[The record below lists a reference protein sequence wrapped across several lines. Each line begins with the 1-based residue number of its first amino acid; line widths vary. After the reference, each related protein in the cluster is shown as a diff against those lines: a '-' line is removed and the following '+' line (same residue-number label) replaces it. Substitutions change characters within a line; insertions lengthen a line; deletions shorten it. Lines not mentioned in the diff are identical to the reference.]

1 MLSMAHGRQTIHIEL
16 CAGKR
21 MIMKNIMS
29 LLQEELSAAF
39 EKAGYEK
46 KYAKVTLSNRPD
58 LCQYQCNGALA
69 AAKQYHKAPIQI
81 ANEVVEGLS
90 QSDTFQEIVLRCPD
104 LSI

>member
-46 KYAKVTLSNRPD
+46 YRQTDAVHTD
-58 LCQYQCNGALA
+58 VQ
-69 AAKQYHKAPIQI
+69 
-81 ANEVVEGLS
+81 
-90 QSDTFQEIVLRCPD
+90 
-104 LSI
+104 